1 MAHLVRGIKA
11 KEDSLLYRAMEECSA
26 PTTGRQPKQWTSSSM
41 AMTPATH
48 ALWGCQPSLHG
59 AHIVQGL
66 PRSHKAWIFSPTTS
80 SQSQTQPDPGA
91 KCIRPLPPLTLQP
104 RPLHTLR
111 LDPPRLIPPAV
122 TSPAAPLGWGLRPC
136 PLPPHP
142 PPPPC
147 PGPGLHRAARP
158 RAGPLPSP
166 SPPRRRGA
174 RRAAGPLA
182 SPPPPATRWSTRTG
196 PWRARSPFPCLAAA
210 GRAGRSRRSPP
221 AAAGRA
227 GPIPGRAA
235 PSSGG
240 LRSGRHLPVA
250 SRPNARPAHQPAP
263 PSRSPLASSSPAAGP
278 IREALCGG

>member
-1 MAHLVRGIKA
+1 MGMPTLPPWGTHCPRPSSVPQ
-11 KEDSLLYRAMEECSA
+11 SLYLLPNNLLTEPNTARPWRKTYLSSPSSDPAAQA
-26 PTTGRQPKQWTSSSM
+26 PSHPSSRPPSPDTT
-41 AMTPATH
+41 
-48 ALWGCQPSLHG
+48 
-59 AHIVQGL
+59 
-66 PRSHKAWIFSPTTS
+66 RSHVPCRPPWLGPT
-80 SQSQTQPDPGA
+80 
-91 KCIRPLPPLTLQP
+91 
-104 RPLHTLR
+104 
-111 LDPPRLIPPAV
+111 AV
-122 TSPAAPLGWGLRPC
+122 PFT
-136 PLPPHP
+136 P

-221 AAAGRA
+221 AATGRA

-278 IREALCGG
+278 IREALCSG